1 MLHMEN
7 VPERNCKADN
17 YKSNESKHKSKLG
30 NAGDDSTLNIAAQ
43 SHDRT
48 RNKVHSQQA
57 STDHG
62 RPLPPILLITPF
74 THRASCKKKRTYNQ
88 GDTPPGEGG
97 TISATGIN
105 SPS

>member
-1 MLHMEN
+1 
-7 VPERNCKADN
+7 V
-17 YKSNESKHKSKLG
+17 
-30 NAGDDSTLNIAAQ
+30 Q

-74 THRASCKKKRTYNQ
+74 TQRASCNKKRTYKQ

-97 TISATGIN
+97 LYPRLG
-105 SPS
+105 

>member
-1 MLHMEN
+1 MLHTEN

-17 YKSNESKHKSKLG
+17 CKSNESKHKSKLG
-30 NAGDDSTLNIAAQ
+30 NAGDDSTSNIAAQ

-62 RPLPPILLITPF
+62 RPLPPMLLITPF
-74 THRASCKKKRTYNQ
+74 THRASCKKKRTYKQ
-88 GDTPPGEGG
+88 GDTHQGKEGLYPRLG
-97 TISATGIN
+97 
-105 SPS
+105 